1 MIPKLHYISQA
12 KSPKEH
18 LVNIQNACNSGI
30 ELVQLYVRNIS
41 EKEILEV
48 ATEAREITSHFQT
61 RLIINGDYKI
71 ARAVKA
77 DGVFLEKAD
86 TSPTTAR
93 IHLYT
98 WQSIGG
104 IATTIQDCKTL
115 LTKQVDYIS
124 LGPFRCMAT
133 KDRIP
138 PILGV
143 NGYTAITDALKT
155 KTPIIG
161 FGGIT
166 TDDVTDILKTGVSG
180 IAVSGVITRDFNTI
194 QTFHKLLNASS
205 TEEQRYTF
213 K

>member
-12 KSPKEH
+12 TSPKEH
-18 LVNIQNACNSGI
+18 LENIQNACSSGA
-30 ELVQLYVRNIS
+30 ELIQLRFKDVS
-41 EKEILEV
+41 DKKFFKV
-48 ATEAREITSHFQT
+48 AEEAREIPSPFQS
-61 RLIINGDYKI
+61 RVRINGDYKI

-77 DGVFLEKAD
+77 DGVFLEKTD
-86 TSPTTAR
+86 SCPIKAR

-104 IATTIQDCKTL
+104 IANGLQDCETL
-115 LTKQVDYIS
+115 LEKQVDYIS
-124 LGPFRCMAT
+124 LGPFRCIAT

-143 NGYTAITDALKT
+143 HGYTAIIDALQT

-161 FGGIT
+161 FGGIA
-166 TDDVTDILKTGVSG
+166 TDDVTDILKTGISG

-194 QTFHKLLNASS
+194 QTFHQLLKASS
-205 TEEQRYTF
+205 TQEQRHTF